1 MKNISPE
8 TTRVGWIGTGVMGL
22 SMCGHL
28 LAKGYNVT
36 VYSRTKEKARP
47 LLVKGAK
54 WADSPGAVAGSSDV
68 VFSMVGFPADVR
80 EVYLGPNGVLACTR
94 AGTIVVDMTTT
105 EPSLAKEI
113 YDAAKVRG
121 GVHAVDAPVSGG
133 DVGAREARLS
143 IMVGGDPE
151 PVAALTPLFEAMGK
165 TIVRQGGPGAGQH
178 AKMCNQIV
186 IAGTM
191 IGVCESLIYGH
202 KAGLSLETM
211 LSSISGGAAGCWALS
226 NLAPRILKRNFDP
239 GFFVEHFVKDM
250 GIALDEARRMNLPLP
265 GLALVH
271 QMYVAL
277 AANGGGKHGTQAL
290 VLVLEQMGNTM
301 IGRKEGNIPHFFAG
315 TASVRMKAVR
325 SAISWL
331 FRTPPHGG
339 ICGERP
345 SACPPSLMIRWT
357 WASDKVPMRIGSVCR
372 VGGVLRLVAL
382 NPSASPCFPWHSAQ

>member
-1 MKNISPE
+1 MMNISPE

-36 VYSRTKEKARP
+36 VYSRSKEKARP
-47 LLVKGAK
+47 LLAKGAK
-54 WADSPGAVAGSSDV
+54 WADSPKSVAESSDV
-68 VFSMVGFPADVR
+68 AFTMVGFPVDVR
-80 EVYLGPNGVLACTR
+80 EVYLGPNGVLASAR
-94 AGTIVVDMTTT
+94 VGTIVVDMTTT

-113 YDAAKVRG
+113 YDAARAR

-151 PVAALTPLFEAMGK
+151 AVAALAPLFEAMGK
-165 TIVRQGGPGAGQH
+165 TVVRQGGPGTGQH

-277 AANGGGKHGTQAL
+277 QANGGGKHGTQAL
-290 VLVLEQMGNTM
+290 ILVLERMSNTM
-301 IGRKEGNIPHFFAG
+301 IEG
-315 TASVRMKAVR
+315 K
-325 SAISWL
+325 
-331 FRTPPHGG
+331 
-339 ICGERP
+339 
-345 SACPPSLMIRWT
+345 
-357 WASDKVPMRIGSVCR
+357 
-372 VGGVLRLVAL
+372 
-382 NPSASPCFPWHSAQ
+382 

>member
-1 MKNISPE
+1 MMNISPE

-22 SMCGHL
+22 SMCGHI
-28 LAKGYNVT
+28 LAKGYAVNVF
-36 VYSRTKEKARP
+36 SRTKEKARP

-54 WADSPGAVAGSSDV
+54 WSDSPKAVAESSDV
-68 VFSMVGFPADVR
+68 AFTMVGFPADVR

-94 AGTIVVDMTTT
+94 VGTIVVDMTTT
-105 EPSLAKEI
+105 EPSLAREI
-113 YDAAKVRG
+113 YHAAKAR

-151 PVAALTPLFEAMGK
+151 PVAALAPLFEVMGK

-277 AANGGGKHGTQAL
+277 QANGGGKHGTQAL
-290 VLVLEQMGNTM
+290 MLVLERMSNSK
-301 IGRKEGNIPHFFAG
+301 IEEGGAPTRG
-315 TASVRMKAVR
+315 
-325 SAISWL
+325 
-331 FRTPPHGG
+331 
-339 ICGERP
+339 
-345 SACPPSLMIRWT
+345 
-357 WASDKVPMRIGSVCR
+357 
-372 VGGVLRLVAL
+372 
-382 NPSASPCFPWHSAQ
+382 